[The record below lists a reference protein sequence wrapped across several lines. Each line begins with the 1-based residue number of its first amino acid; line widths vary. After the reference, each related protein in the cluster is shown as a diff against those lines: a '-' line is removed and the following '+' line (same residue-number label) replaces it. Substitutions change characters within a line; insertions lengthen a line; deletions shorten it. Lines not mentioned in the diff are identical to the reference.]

1 MPWVMEEAV
10 FMYAMR
16 TDKNIPYNVR
26 SAACLSAR
34 LTARP
39 PGQPGW
45 FRGWMDGWLRLKEEV
60 K

>member
-1 MPWVMEEAV
+1 MEEAV